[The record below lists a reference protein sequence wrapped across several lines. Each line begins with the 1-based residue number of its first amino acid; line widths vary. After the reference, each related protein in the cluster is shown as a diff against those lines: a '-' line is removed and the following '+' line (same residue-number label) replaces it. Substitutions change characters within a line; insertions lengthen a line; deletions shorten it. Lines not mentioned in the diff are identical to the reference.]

1 MSDYRYF
8 TLIFE
13 GDIRSF
19 KGNPF
24 KTETAF
30 GVPLAVS
37 IGDVV
42 AENDELRDRL
52 EKALADRPPSRGGGR

>member
-1 MSDYRYF
+1 MSDFRYF

-42 AENDELRDRL
+42 AENDELRDQL
-52 EKALADRPPSRGGGR
+52 EKALADHSPPHEGGR